1 MTGLPHHQLH
11 QEVQDAKVAFCD
23 RCGGALALRPVAPE
37 GKSHL
42 VCGRCGFIAYQNPKV
57 VACAIPERGGR
68 IYLIKRGIEPGLGKW
83 TFPGGYV
90 DLGEPVTEAALREI
104 REEIN
109 LKIVLD
115 GLVGVYSY
123 PGVASVIVVYRA
135 TVPDGE
141 PEPTPGIEVQAV
153 KAYAPED
160 IPWHDLAFK
169 STTEAL
175 HAWLKGVSG

>member
-1 MTGLPHHQLH
+1 MSDEPHHQFH
-11 QEVQDAKVAFCD
+11 QAAHDAAMAYCD
-23 RCGGALALRPVAPE
+23 RCGGPLASRAVAPE
-37 GKSHL
+37 GKVHL
-42 VCGRCGFIAYQNPKV
+42 VCPRCGYVAYQNPKV

-104 REEIN
+104 REEIELN
-109 LKIVLD
+109 IVLA

-123 PGVASVIVVYRA
+123 PGVASVIIVYRA

-141 PEPTPGIEVQAV
+141 PEPKAGIEVQAV

-160 IPWHDLAFK
+160 IPWQDLAFK

-175 HAWLKGVSG
+175 RDWLAKR

>member
-1 MTGLPHHQLH
+1 M
-11 QEVQDAKVAFCD
+11 AFCD
-23 RCGGALALRPVAPE
+23 RCGGALTPRSVAPE
-37 GKSHL
+37 GKTHL
-42 VCGRCGFIAYQNPKV
+42 VCERCGFIAYQNPKV

-90 DLGEPVTEAALREI
+90 DLGESVTEAALREV
-104 REEIN
+104 REEIH
-109 LKIVLD
+109 LEIVLD

-135 TVPDGE
+135 TVPDGV

-153 KAYAPED
+153 RAYAPAD
-160 IPWHDLAFK
+160 IPWNDLAFK

-175 HAWLKGVSG
+175 RDWLATR